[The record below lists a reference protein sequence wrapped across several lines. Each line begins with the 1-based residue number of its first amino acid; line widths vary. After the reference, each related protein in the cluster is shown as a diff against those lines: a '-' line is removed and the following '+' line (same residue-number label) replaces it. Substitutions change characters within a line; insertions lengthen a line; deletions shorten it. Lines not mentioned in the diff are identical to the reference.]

1 MSNQTLEW
9 FAKKLNPKIRGWINY
24 YARFHREKAHDV
36 FYYLNGLIRK
46 WMKNKYKI
54 VGKKRSVQKVSADTN
69 RLSIII
75 LPLEKDRCRLFC

>member
-54 VGKKRSVQKVSADTN
+54 VGKNDLYKKYQQIQTDCPS
-69 RLSIII
+69 
-75 LPLEKDRCRLFC
+75 LFYHWKQGVKA